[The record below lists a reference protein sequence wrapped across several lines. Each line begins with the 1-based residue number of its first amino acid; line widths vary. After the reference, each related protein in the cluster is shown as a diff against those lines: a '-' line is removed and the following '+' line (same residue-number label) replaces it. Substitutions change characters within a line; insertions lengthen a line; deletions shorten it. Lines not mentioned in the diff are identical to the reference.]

1 MILGKIIPRSLFVFL
16 MVSPLPLAGLAYLFV
31 GTFEQE
37 LTRTV
42 MTHLSSI
49 ADKKQDQIEAY
60 LSERLDD
67 AQFLANMSLTNQAL
81 DTLSALFDGSID
93 SVQYRNEI
101 RKYRSDFVRFKDSSG
116 YYDLLLID
124 KLGNVIFSIL
134 HEGDL
139 GTNLNSGF
147 LRDTALAEAQRSAL
161 ALLDTQ
167 VTPVALYE
175 PSGNNPAVFIVTPLL
190 RDGRPIGTLAFQLDL
205 NRLTQV
211 TADNTGLGGTGETVL
226 AQREGDHTL
235 YVAPLSRISEAA
247 FRYHVPLTE
256 TASPMRSALSGELG
270 MGVTQDYVGVDIVSV
285 WRYLPSLGW
294 GMVVKM
300 DVDEALA
307 AAQRLRQLTWGALAL
322 LFVLSSLTA
331 LWFGRALILPIR
343 KVTEVAGSIAGGDID
358 RRVPVEGWQELK
370 ELAGSFNRMADRLA
384 EDQLLLELRVEQRTA
399 DLENANRRLQDLLT
413 LHAAILDNAAHAII
427 ATTPEGI
434 ITVFNRAA
442 EDMLGYLADEVIG
455 KQSPDIFHDSDELEK
470 RTQEFSEQL
479 GIPVRPGFDTII
491 VKSRNNKPNEH
502 EWLYRRKDGSVIP
515 VLLSVSTMRNV
526 DRMIS
531 GYLGIAVDIGK
542 LKKVEQALLDS
553 EMRFRTIF
561 EKASIGMA
569 FADAE
574 GNLLQANDSLA
585 RFLEYS
591 TTELSDVNFAKLTYA
606 DDLSMEVGLVAE
618 IVEGRRDDYR
628 LEKRYVAKSG
638 RVVWGDLTV
647 TVLRDLQGQP
657 INFIGMIIDIT
668 ARKESEAEYRTILET
683 TQDGFALCDSQGR
696 FIDVNDAYCRLIGY
710 ERDELRQMTIRNI
723 EAIESPEETQQHLD
737 NIFKN
742 GADRFETRHR
752 HKDGRLLDIE
762 VSVNYLPV
770 GEGRLV
776 VFLRDIGARKETEA
790 ALIEAKQSAE
800 AANRAKSAFLANM
813 SHEIRTPMNAILGLT
828 QLVLETELNVRQ
840 KDFLQKVHAS
850 SKALLSILNDV
861 LDYSKI
867 EAGRLEIDR
876 VPFRVESVLTSVA
889 DLFAAR
895 IEEKGLELFFE
906 IDSAVNRTLIG
917 DPLRLTQVLNN
928 LVGNAIKFTNEGEVH
943 IKVEAIEQS
952 DDSLLLQFSVR
963 DTGIGLSQEK
973 AELLFQ
979 PFTQADSSITRQ
991 FGGTGL
997 GLAICSKIVALMGGT
1012 IGAAGVEG
1020 EGAVFTFTV
1029 RVGIEAE
1036 APQNL
1041 DLSRIRAQRVLVV
1054 DDQSTSRLILECLLT
1069 EWGVF
1074 CETSDSGEDALRRIY
1089 GAEQKNCPFSTVLL
1103 DWRMPGM
1110 SGAEVAGR
1118 LEKDCR
1124 QGLLKH
1130 PLTVIMI
1137 TAYDKE
1143 QLLAQADRVHFD
1155 KILTKPVTP
1164 SVLYETL
1171 AGHSVI
1177 PKPEDK
1183 VLGAIRLEGKKIL
1196 VVEDNVLNQEVVVE
1210 ILQNRGASVTVAENG
1225 RVALDKL
1232 EQEIF
1237 DMVLMDLQMPEMDGF
1252 EATRRIKA
1260 IPDYRV
1266 LPVVVMSAAVMP
1278 EERARCRLV
1287 GADDFVAKPVDPS
1300 DLERVLVKWF
1310 KGLSVKE
1317 DARKVNLESEVVA
1330 NAVKLP
1336 DLPGFDMDRALRR
1349 VDGNAVLLRRLLVG
1363 FFDEYSNSP
1372 AQFDRLMREQRY
1384 DEAAAMLHS
1393 IKGLAGHL
1401 GADSLSLAAAAL
1413 EKDIYSGSNSD
1424 LYRSFILQL
1433 QQAVDAIANSLTP
1446 LETSGVQKSDSDVK
1460 AIAQVLNDLLPYVE
1474 ERELV
1479 PEASL
1484 DALSVLYRSGQAG
1497 ELLKRLRDQLDRFD
1511 YSGAMTTI
1519 ERLLTL
1525 LKQDS

>member
-60 LSERLDD
+60 LNERLAD
-67 AQFLANMSLTNQAL
+67 AQLLANMSLTNQAL

-134 HEGDL
+134 HEDDL
-139 GTNLNSGF
+139 GSNLNSGF
-147 LRDTALAEAQRSAL
+147 LRNTPLAEAQRSAL

-167 VTPVALYE
+167 LTPVALYE
-175 PSGNNPAVFIVTPLL
+175 PSGNQPAVFIVTPLL

-226 AQREGDHTL
+226 AQREGDHAL
-235 YVAPLSRISEAA
+235 YVGPLSRISKAA
-247 FRYHVPLTE
+247 FRYRVPLTE
-256 TASPMRSALSGELG
+256 TASPMRSALSGEVG

-343 KVTEVAGSIAGGDID
+343 WVTEVAGFIAGGEID

-370 ELAGSFNRMADRLA
+370 ELAGSFNRMTDRLA
-384 EDQLLLELRVEQRTA
+384 EDQLLLELRVEQRTTE
-399 DLENANRRLQDLLT
+399 LESANRRLQDLLT

-427 ATTPEGI
+427 VTTPEGI

-455 KQSPDIFHDSDELEK
+455 KQSPDMFHDSDEMDN
-470 RTQEFSEQL
+470 RAQEFSEQL
-479 GIPVRPGFDTII
+479 GIPVTPGFDTII

-502 EWLYRRKDGSVIP
+502 EWLYRRKDGLAIP

-574 GNLLQANDSLA
+574 GNLLQTNDSFA
-585 RFLEYS
+585 HFLEYS
-591 TTELSDVNFAKLTYA
+591 VAELSTVNFAKLTYA
-606 DDLSMEVGLVAE
+606 DDLSMEVGLVEE
-618 IVEGRRDDYR
+618 IIEGRRDDYR
-628 LEKRYVAKSG
+628 LEKRYVTKSG

-647 TVLRDLQGQP
+647 TVLRDVQGQP
-657 INFIGMIIDIT
+657 VNFVGMIIDIS

-683 TQDGFALCDSQGR
+683 TQDGFALCDTQGR

-710 ERDELRQMTIRNI
+710 ERDELRQMAIPNV
-723 EAIESPEETQQHLD
+723 EAIENPVQTQQHLD

-752 HKDGRLLDIE
+752 HKDGRLMDIE
-762 VSVNYLPV
+762 VSVNYLSV
-770 GEGRLV
+770 SGGRLV
-776 VFLRDIGARKETEA
+776 VFLRDISARKETEA
-790 ALIEAKQSAE
+790 ALIEAKQNAE
-800 AANRAKSAFLANM
+800 TANRAKSAFLANM

-828 QLVLETELNVRQ
+828 QLVLETELNARQ

-850 SKALLSILNDV
+850 SKALLNILNDV

-876 VPFRVESVLTSVA
+876 VSFQVEPVLISVA

-906 IDSAVNRTLIG
+906 IDSAANHTLIG

-928 LVGNAIKFTNEGEVH
+928 LVDNAIKFTHEGEIHV
-943 IKVEAIEQS
+943 KVDEIEQS
-952 DDSLLLQFSVR
+952 KDSLLLQFSVR

-997 GLAICSKIVALMGGT
+997 GLAICSKLVALMGGA
-1012 IGAAGVEG
+1012 IGAFGVEG
-1020 EGAVFTFTV
+1020 EGAVFTFTI
-1029 RVGIEAE
+1029 RVGIM
-1036 APQNL
+1036 PKSFGSP

-1054 DDQSTSRLILECLLT
+1054 DDQATSRLILERLLT
-1069 EWGVF
+1069 GWGVTA
-1074 CETSDSGEDALRRIY
+1074 ETSDSGEDALRRIY
-1089 GAEQKNCPFSTVLL
+1089 RAEQDCWPFSTVLL

-1110 SGAEVAGR
+1110 NGLEVAKR
-1118 LEKDCR
+1118 LETDCR
-1124 QGLLKH
+1124 KGLLTY
-1130 PLTVIMI
+1130 PLTIVMI

-1143 QLLAQADRVHFD
+1143 QLLIQADKVHFD
-1155 KILTKPVTP
+1155 KVLTKPVTP
-1164 SVLYETL
+1164 SVLYDTL
-1171 AGHSVI
+1171 VDNSVV
-1177 PKPEDK
+1177 PNSEDK
-1183 VLGAIRLEGKKIL
+1183 ALGAVRLDGVKIL
-1196 VVEDNVLNQEVVVE
+1196 VVEDNLLNRQVIVE

-1225 RVALDKL
+1225 RVALNKL

-1252 EATRRIKA
+1252 EATHRIKA
-1260 IPDYRV
+1260 IPDYRA
-1266 LPVVVMSAAVMP
+1266 LPIVVMSAAVMP
-1278 EERARCRLV
+1278 EERARCRIA

-1300 DLERVLVKWF
+1300 DLERVLVKWL
-1310 KGLSVKE
+1310 KRLNVKE
-1317 DARKVNLESEVVA
+1317 ASGRVNSGPGFTTSTVE
-1330 NAVKLP
+1330 LP
-1336 DLPGFDMDRALRR
+1336 DLPGFDIDRALRM
-1349 VDGNAVLLRRLLVG
+1349 VDGNAVLLRRLLID
-1363 FFDEYSNSP
+1363 FADEHSNSP
-1372 AQFDRLMREQRY
+1372 AQFDRLMQEQRY
-1384 DEAAAMLHS
+1384 DEVAAMLHT

-1401 GADSLSLAAAAL
+1401 GADPLSRAAASL
-1413 EKDIYSGSNSD
+1413 EQVIHSRPNSD
-1424 LYRSFILQL
+1424 LYRSLIEQL
-1433 QQAVDAIANSLTP
+1433 QQTVDAITNALTAF
-1446 LETSGVQKSDSDVK
+1446 ETNDIQTSSADEK
-1460 AIAQVLNDLLPYVE
+1460 AIAHVLNDLLPYVE

-1484 DALSVLYRSGQAG
+1484 DALSELHHLGQVG
-1497 ELLKRLRDQLDRFD
+1497 EMLKRLREQLDKFD

>member
-1 MILGKIIPRSLFVFL
+1 M
-16 MVSPLPLAGLAYLFV
+16 
-31 GTFEQE
+31 
-37 LTRTV
+37 
-42 MTHLSSI
+42 
-49 ADKKQDQIEAY
+49 
-60 LSERLDD
+60 
-67 AQFLANMSLTNQAL
+67 
-81 DTLSALFDGSID
+81 
-93 SVQYRNEI
+93 
-101 RKYRSDFVRFKDSSG
+101 
-116 YYDLLLID
+116 
-124 KLGNVIFSIL
+124 
-134 HEGDL
+134 
-139 GTNLNSGF
+139 
-147 LRDTALAEAQRSAL
+147 
-161 ALLDTQ
+161 
-167 VTPVALYE
+167 
-175 PSGNNPAVFIVTPLL
+175 
-190 RDGRPIGTLAFQLDL
+190 
-205 NRLTQV
+205 
-211 TADNTGLGGTGETVL
+211 
-226 AQREGDHTL
+226 
-235 YVAPLSRISEAA
+235 
-247 FRYHVPLTE
+247 
-256 TASPMRSALSGELG
+256 
-270 MGVTQDYVGVDIVSV
+270 
-285 WRYLPSLGW
+285 
-294 GMVVKM
+294 
-300 DVDEALA
+300 
-307 AAQRLRQLTWGALAL
+307 
-322 LFVLSSLTA
+322 
-331 LWFGRALILPIR
+331 PIR
-343 KVTEVAGSIAGGDID
+343 RVTEVAGFIAGGDID

-370 ELAGSFNRMADRLA
+370 ELAGSFNRMTDRLA

-399 DLENANRRLQDLLT
+399 DLESANRRLQDLLT

-427 ATTPEGI
+427 ATTPEGT

-442 EDMLGYLADEVIG
+442 EVMLGYYADEIIG
-455 KQSPDIFHDSDELEK
+455 KQTPELFHDSDELEK
-470 RTQEFSEQL
+470 RAQEFSEQL
-479 GIPVRPGFDTII
+479 GIPVTPDFDTII
-491 VKSRNNKPNEH
+491 AKSRNNKPNEH
-502 EWLYRRKDGSVIP
+502 EWFYRRKDGTAIP

-561 EKASIGMA
+561 EKASIGMV

-574 GNLLQANDSLA
+574 GNLLQANDSFA

-591 TTELSDVNFAKLTYA
+591 AAELSNVNFAKLTHT
-606 DDLSMEVGLVAE
+606 DDLSMEVGLVEE
-618 IVEGRRDDYR
+618 IVEGRRHDYR
-628 LEKRYVAKSG
+628 LEKRYLTKAG
-638 RVVWGDLTV
+638 RIVWGDLTV
-647 TVLRDLQGQP
+647 TVLRDAQGQP
-657 INFIGMIIDIT
+657 VNFVGMIIDIS

-683 TQDGFALCDSQGR
+683 TQDGFALCDGQGR

-710 ERDELRQMTIRNI
+710 ERDDLQHMAISNV

-742 GADRFETRHR
+742 GADRFETKHR

-762 VSVNYLPV
+762 VSINYLSV
-770 GEGRLV
+770 SGGRLV
-776 VFLRDIGARKETEA
+776 VFLRDISARKETEA

-828 QLVLETELNVRQ
+828 QLVLETELNARQ

-867 EAGRLEIDR
+867 EAGRLEIER
-876 VPFRVESVLTSVA
+876 VSFRVESVLTSVA

-906 IDSAVNRTLIG
+906 MDSAVNRTLIG

-952 DDSLLLQFSVR
+952 EDSLFLQFSVR

-1012 IGAAGVEG
+1012 ISATGVEG
-1020 EGAVFTFTV
+1020 EGAVFTFTF
-1029 RVGIEAE
+1029 RVGVGTEASE
-1036 APQNL
+1036 NF
-1041 DLSRIRAQRVLVV
+1041 DLSKIRAQQVLVV
-1054 DDQSTSRLILECLLT
+1054 DDQPTSRSILEYLLT
-1069 EWGVF
+1069 EWGVI
-1074 CETSDSGEDALRRIY
+1074 CETSHSGEDALRRIY
-1089 GAEQKNCPFSTVLL
+1089 RAEQKNCPFSTVLL

-1110 SGAEVAGR
+1110 SGAEVAAR
-1118 LEKDCR
+1118 LENDCR
-1124 QGLLKH
+1124 KGLLKH

-1143 QLLAQADRVHFD
+1143 QLLAQADRIHFD
-1155 KILTKPVTP
+1155 KVLTKPVTP

-1183 VLGAIRLEGKKIL
+1183 ALGAIRLDGVKIL
-1196 VVEDNVLNQEVVVE
+1196 VVEDNALNQEVVVE

-1225 RVALDKL
+1225 RVALNKL
-1232 EQEIF
+1232 EQNIF
-1237 DMVLMDLQMPEMDGF
+1237 DLVLMDLQMPEMDGF

-1260 IPDYRV
+1260 IPDYHA

-1278 EERARCRLV
+1278 EERARCRLA

-1300 DLERVLVKWF
+1300 DLERLLVKWL
-1310 KGLSVKE
+1310 KRVNVKE
-1317 DARKVNLESEVVA
+1317 AAGRVNLGPGVTDTVEF
-1330 NAVKLP
+1330 P
-1336 DLPGFDMDRALRR
+1336 DLPGFDIDRALRR
-1349 VDGNAVLLRRLLVG
+1349 VDGNAVLLRRLLAG
-1363 FFDEYSNSP
+1363 FADEHSNSP
-1372 AQFDRLMREQRY
+1372 AQFDRLMQERRY
-1384 DEAAAMLHS
+1384 DDAAALLHT

-1401 GADSLSLAAAAL
+1401 GASSLSRAAAAL
-1413 EKDIYSGSNSD
+1413 EQDINSGPSSV
-1424 LYRSFILQL
+1424 LYLSFIEQL
-1433 QQAVDAIANSLTP
+1433 QQAVDAIANALTAF
-1446 LETSGVQKSDSDVK
+1446 ETNDVQTSGADEK
-1460 AIAQVLNDLLPYVE
+1460 AIANVLNDLLPYVE
-1474 ERELV
+1474 ERELI
-1479 PEASL
+1479 PETSL
-1484 DALSVLYRSGQAG
+1484 DALSVLHDSGHAG
-1497 ELLKRLRDQLDRFD
+1497 EMLNRLRKQLDIFD